1 MTTVGAILS
10 RSWGNNNP
18 HGALVRLLILAAIC
32 ALPTSALAQELA
44 APAQSIQAGSLA
56 AEGIFRLRP
65 EAQEFKF
72 SKADLDLLKQV
83 DAFDKYIEDKGW
95 VYSDPA
101 TDEYINRVG
110 RMLVPPD
117 TRVLSPV
124 ANPGWHV
131 EPSPRESSS
140 AVCHQG
146 HPERGPRLQ
155 RRNQ

>member
-1 MTTVGAILS
+1 M
-10 RSWGNNNP
+10 
-18 HGALVRLLILAAIC
+18 
-32 ALPTSALAQELA
+32 
-44 APAQSIQAGSLA
+44 
-56 AEGIFRLRP
+56 RP

-131 EPSPRESSS
+131 EPSVLYPNK
-140 AVCHQG
+140 H
-146 HPERGPRLQ
+146 
-155 RRNQ
+155 